1 MCFFLELFIASELG
15 CHCKPLVS
23 WSILGPVGL
32 LHMYTTIVQFA
43 KQIGK
48 QHPGWPG
55 MFTLRV
61 VKWLKLGRIC
71 IYFFDFYV
79 YIDLYLRMR
88 VPTTIYNP
96 VIIPTDSA
104 GKLFVAGQFRW
115 GTGKKTPVHRRS
127 GQIGFMSGNILI
139 ANTCIRWDNKH
150 LMHSIM
156 KPFELV
162 QVNML
167 KFPFAMS
174 WNSTS
179 MKYNAKPQEHERNS
193 GGHVA
198 GGGSVWDRHGV
209 L

>member
-1 MCFFLELFIASELG
+1 
-15 CHCKPLVS
+15 
-23 WSILGPVGL
+23 
-32 LHMYTTIVQFA
+32 
-43 KQIGK
+43 
-48 QHPGWPG
+48 
-55 MFTLRV
+55 MFT
-61 VKWLKLGRIC
+61 
-71 IYFFDFYV
+71 YFFDL
-79 YIDLYLRMR
+79 YIYIYLFLYSRIRVHGNVILRATT
-88 VPTTIYNP
+88 TTIYKSPNP

-115 GTGKKTPVHRRS
+115 GAGKKTPVHRRS

-156 KPFELV
+156 QPFELV

-174 WNSTS
+174 WNSIS